1 MTANNLG
8 FASLKYQNTCKNELQ
23 ARIDDSCVN
32 LAARSS
38 KEGSNDADLTNCKAE
53 QIRPEPNI
61 VVFA

>member
-8 FASLKYQNTCKNELQ
+8 YSSLKYGNTCKDKLQ
-23 ARIDDSCVN
+23 ARIEDSCVN

-38 KEGSNDADLTNCKAE
+38 KEGANDDDLLGCKKE
-53 QIRPEPNI
+53 QQLPEPNI